1 VKVYFLGTGT
11 SQGIPIIVNI
21 LFVVAPIL
29 KTKDSSIDSDFMG
42 ELYFVVD
49 CGPDFRQQM
58 LASKC
63 DKMDGIIF
71 THEHSDHTAGID
83 DIRPFNFRQGEIPV
97 YAHHRVI
104 ENLNKR
110 FEYVLKPL
118 IGILERHQ

>member
-1 VKVYFLGTGT
+1 MV
-11 SQGIPIIVNI
+11 
-21 LFVVAPIL
+21 LF
-29 KTKDSSIDSDFMG
+29 
-42 ELYFVVD
+42 
-49 CGPDFRQQM
+49 
-58 LASKC
+58 
-63 DKMDGIIF
+63 F

-118 IGILERHQ
+118 IVS

>member
-1 VKVYFLGTGT
+1 
-11 SQGIPIIVNI
+11 
-21 LFVVAPIL
+21 
-29 KTKDSSIDSDFMG
+29 
-42 ELYFVVD
+42 
-49 CGPDFRQQM
+49 M

-118 IGILERHQ
+118 IGILSAISKTIEVHNNVPFEIGNSKTG

>member
-1 VKVYFLGTGT
+1 MISWENYT
-11 SQGIPIIVNI
+11 
-21 LFVVAPIL
+21 
-29 KTKDSSIDSDFMG
+29 
-42 ELYFVVD
+42 YVVD

-63 DKMDGIIF
+63 DKMDIIF

-118 IGILERHQ
+118 IGILERRQ